1 MKSNFKVFSSN
12 FLEDMDYTKPTK
24 KWSWKPAND
33 EAFEIYASGAPTSTN
48 QSTYAGES
56 DDRNDT
62 DRPNEGLMA
71 V

>member
-1 MKSNFKVFSSN
+1 MSEIKVFASN
-12 FLEDMDYTKPTK
+12 FLEPMEEYSKVDETWD
-24 KWSWKPAND
+24 WEPAND
-33 EAFEIYASGAPTSTN
+33 VKEIYASGAPTSTN

-56 DDRNDT
+56 DDRSDT